1 VCRSYGFYQR
11 TCPLVYTIEGT
22 LIGDGAAFVE
32 HVRERYQKILAMT
45 KDTQKKRTAE
55 NMHEIQEMMR
65 KKKEPLTLGETIEK
79 QIEKVKG
86 KEAITHVGDTFF
98 QKESEGGLI
107 YFVRRSDMFAY
118 AGRCLDVEDEEA
130 KASARA
136 QAAADAEAKRD
147 ARYEEF
153 KSKYEDHI
161 EGKAPNDRLDRVS
174 NFGDDNKSSRSKSA
188 KDGKRGKSS
197 QSNRQPE
204 EKEEVTSM
212 SDVKS
217 SKTGKSGLEHQDEIN
232 RRFDEER
239 MALPESCF
247 ISFPKSSKIE
257 KLEAKYLLVAHP
269 YPQIEG
275 EMLIVQPKKDDQPEK
290 DLICYRDYSL
300 RKRMHTREKP
310 ALSAT
315 EQLK

>member
-1 VCRSYGFYQR
+1 
-11 TCPLVYTIEGT
+11 

-32 HVRERYQKILAMT
+32 HVRERYQKVLGMT

-65 KKKEPLTLGETIEK
+65 KKKEGLTLGETIEK

-86 KEAITHVGDTFF
+86 KEAVNHVGDTFF
-98 QKESEGGLI
+98 AKESEDGLI
-107 YFVRRSDMFAY
+107 YYVRRSDMFSY
-118 AGRCLDVEDEEA
+118 VGRCLDVEDEEE

-136 QAAADAEAKRD
+136 QDAADAEAKRD

-153 KSKYEDHI
+153 KAKYEDHI

-174 NFGDDNKSSRSKSA
+174 NFGDDNKSTRSKSA

-197 QSNRQPE
+197 QSNRVPE
-204 EKEEVTSM
+204 AEEVTSM
-212 SDVKS
+212 SELKS
-217 SKTGKSGLEHQDEIN
+217 SKSGKSGLEHQEEIN
-232 RRFDEER
+232 RKFDEER

-300 RKRMHTREKP
+300 RKRMSTREKP

-315 EQLK
+315 EQIKQKKDKKAVDMSKL